1 MPSYYYQA
9 LDEEGGKK
17 KGYLD
22 SDSQARA
29 YSQLQEQGLTPV
41 RLTRVRSD
49 MHPGR
54 SWFVFTLPWGKRI
67 RIEEAFYY
75 LGLMLKSGGSLVQS
89 LDFLG
94 RMAKGKNS
102 RVWMGIRDSVESGVS
117 FSRSL
122 ENYPAIFPGV
132 YIGMIQVA
140 EKTGHLAEILER
152 IAGYEDQ
159 RREVQGR
166 LLTALAYPM
175 VVLLI
180 ATGAVYFLLTR
191 VLPRVAGIFEASGQ
205 DLPLHT
211 RVLMGAGQWMES
223 YGVLLVMLAVLVAA
237 GGWSLYKKVHT
248 IRYRVDAGLWRL
260 PLFRDL
266 ILARFSGLLSFQ
278 LRAGISL
285 VQAIQGSVRGI
296 GSEFFRERME
306 MAAAQIATG
315 RSLEQVLAGQRIFPE
330 MYLTAL
336 GAGAKTGQLAGFLE
350 RLSNILEREVDNT
363 LRRMVGLVE
372 PALILLL
379 GLVVGF
385 FVLAVMGPIFDIT
398 AQI

>member
-9 LDEEGGKK
+9 LDEQGRKK

-29 YSQLQEQGLTPV
+29 YTQLMEQGLTPV
-41 RLTRVRSD
+41 RLNRVRSD
-49 MHPGR
+49 AQSGR
-54 SWFVFTLPWGKRI
+54 SWLNISLPWTRRI

-94 RMAKGKNS
+94 RMAGGRNS
-102 RVWMGIRDSVESGVS
+102 RVWMGIRDVVESGVS

-122 ENYPAIFPGV
+122 EQYPSLFPRV

-140 EKTGHLAEILER
+140 EKTGHLGEILER

-166 LLTALAYPM
+166 LLTALAYPL

-180 ATGAVYFLLTR
+180 GLGAVYFLLSR
-191 VLPRVAGIFEASGQ
+191 VLPRVAGIFEASDQ
-205 DLPLHT
+205 ELPGHT
-211 RVLMGAGQWMES
+211 RFLLGAGQWMES
-223 YGVLLVMLAVLVAA
+223 YGFLIAFLTVLIAF
-237 GGWSLYKKVHT
+237 GCWILYNKVQG
-248 IRYRVDAGLWRL
+248 IRYRLDSLAWRL

-278 LRAGISL
+278 LKAGISL
-285 VQAIQGSVRGI
+285 VQAIQGSVQGI

-306 MAAAQIATG
+306 MAAAQVSTG
-315 RSLEQVLAGQRIFPE
+315 KSLDQVLAGQKIFPE

-336 GAGAKTGQLAGFLE
+336 GAGVKSGQLAGFLE
-350 RLSNILEREVDNT
+350 RLSLILEREVDNT

-372 PALILLL
+372 PVLILLL